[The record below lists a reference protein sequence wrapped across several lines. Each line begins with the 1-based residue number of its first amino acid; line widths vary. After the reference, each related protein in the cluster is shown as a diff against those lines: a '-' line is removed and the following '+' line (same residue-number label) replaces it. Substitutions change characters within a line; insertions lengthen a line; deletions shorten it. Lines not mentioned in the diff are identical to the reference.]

1 MLSRGQMYLAYL
13 VLMAVITG
21 GSFLLMAIGVP
32 RSIAMITGVVLMLV
46 LARMLQRLDKTPD
59 SF

>member
-1 MLSRGQMYLAYL
+1 MYLAYL

>member
-1 MLSRGQMYLAYL
+1 MYLAYL

-32 RSIAMITGVVLMLV
+32 RSSAMITGVVLMLV